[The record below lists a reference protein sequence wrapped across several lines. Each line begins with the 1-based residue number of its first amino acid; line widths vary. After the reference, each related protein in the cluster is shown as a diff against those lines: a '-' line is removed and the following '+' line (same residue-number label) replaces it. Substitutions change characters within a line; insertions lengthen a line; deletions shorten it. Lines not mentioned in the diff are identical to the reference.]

1 MSTAKN
7 LIQSIK
13 EETKSARSKISD
25 TYLELVELFPLQPIG
40 SEKDHKMA
48 LSVVEKIM
56 NFLITEKNPD
66 EGIKIYL
73 KTLSDIISDYENS
86 KFKSSNIAGKEM
98 LAYLMELQGLTQTD
112 LAKELGGQPI
122 VSKILKGERELNL
135 RQIKALVKR
144 FKVSPEVFI

>member
-1 MSTAKN
+1 MSAAKN

-25 TYLELVELFPLQPIG
+25 TYLELVELFPLRPID
-40 SEKDHKMA
+40 SEKDHKIA

-56 NFLITEKNPD
+56 NFITTEKNPD

-73 KTLSDIISDYENS
+73 KTLSDLIGDYEDS
-86 KFKSSNIAGKEM
+86 KFKSGAVNGKEM
-98 LAYLMELQGLTQTD
+98 LAYLMELQGLTQSD
-112 LAKELGGQPI
+112 LAKEVGGQPI

-135 RQIKALVKR
+135 RQIKALAKR

>member
-1 MSTAKN
+1 MNSAKK

-25 TYLELVELFPLQPIG
+25 TYLELVELFPLGAIS
-40 SEKDHKMA
+40 SEKDHKVA
-48 LSVVEKIM
+48 LAVIEKIM
-56 NFLITEKNPD
+56 NFLVLEKNPD

-73 KTLSDIISDYENS
+73 KTLSDLVSEYES
-86 KFKSSNIAGKEM
+86 TKFKSVSVSGKEM
-98 LAYLMELQGLTQTD
+98 LAYLMTLQGLTQAD

-122 VSKILKGERELNL
+122 VSKILSGERELNL
-135 RQIKALVKR
+135 RQIKALSKR

>member
-1 MSTAKN
+1 MNEFKK

-13 EETKSARSKISD
+13 EETKSARLKISD
-25 TYLELVELFPLQPIG
+25 TYLELVELFPLKPIE
-40 SEKDHKMA
+40 SEKDHKVA
-48 LSVVEKIM
+48 LFVVEKIM
-56 NFLITEKNPD
+56 NFLVTEKNPD

-73 KTLSDIISDYENS
+73 KTLSDLISDYEGS
-86 KFKSSNIAGKEM
+86 KFKTGEVSGKEM

-135 RQIKALVKR
+135 RQIKALAKR